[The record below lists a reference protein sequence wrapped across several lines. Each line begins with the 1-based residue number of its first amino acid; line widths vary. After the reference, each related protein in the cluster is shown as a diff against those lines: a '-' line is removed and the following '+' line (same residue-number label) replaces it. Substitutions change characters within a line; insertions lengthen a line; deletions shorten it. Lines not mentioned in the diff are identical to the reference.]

1 MKRSRLILFILLF
14 CLPSHITLIT
24 SQADNL
30 VSKVKEQK
38 DFQKFLEKRELGVL
52 DEKGIWWFEP
62 PATRSDRADV
72 INLAYGLE
80 WYKIYAERKKK
91 SPLQLGLDIGINGF
105 NYGKLEM
112 KKGVFFKYQGSDVF
126 TQSEILREQLKS
138 AGQTHKGQ
146 P

>member
-14 CLPSHITLIT
+14 SLPVHITLIP
-24 SQADNL
+24 SQADDQT
-30 VSKVKEQK
+30 SKDGEQEA
-38 DFQKFLEKRELGVL
+38 FQKFLQERQLGVL
-52 DEKGIWWFEP
+52 DEAGIWWFEP
-62 PATRSDRADV
+62 PATRSDRGEV

-112 KKGVFFKYQGSDVF
+112 KKGVFFKYHGSDVF
-126 TQSEILREQLKS
+126 TQSEILREHLGN
-138 AGQTHKGQ
+138 AGQIQGR